1 MIAKGQLVLFGAIF
15 IVAGASAQSFTVG
28 AHSDPSPSAA
38 APVFTITDFTVS
50 GSWLQPGL
58 SLSIQAP
65 GAVATYNSVNF
76 QFGPVSRSG
85 NNLGAGS
92 ALYYTNDINNPLF
105 SITWQSGF
113 IVEPFLAGAS
123 FFTASGVNFGGSAI
137 AALNPAGWSNQQ
149 FTYSFANPGGIG
161 GPERTYTASM
171 TSSAVPEPA
180 TMTVLALA
188 ALVAARRRRA

>member
-28 AHSDPSPSAA
+28 AHSDPSPSGA
-38 APVFTITDFTVS
+38 APVFNVTDFTVS

-58 SLSIQAP
+58 TLSIQAP
-65 GAVATYNSVNF
+65 GAVATYSDVNF
-76 QFGPVSRSG
+76 RFGPVSRSG
-85 NNLGAGS
+85 NTLGAGS

-188 ALVAARRRRA
+188 ALAAARRRRA

>member
-28 AHSDPSPSAA
+28 AHSDPSPSGA
-38 APVFTITDFTVS
+38 APVFTITDTTVS
-50 GSWLQPGL
+50 GAWLQPGL
-58 SLSIQAP
+58 TLSIQAP
-65 GAVATYNSVNF
+65 GAVATYSDVNF

-85 NNLGAGS
+85 NSMGAGS
-92 ALYYTNDINNPLF
+92 AVYYTSDINNPLF
-105 SITWQSGF
+105 SINWQSGF

-123 FFTASGVNFGGSAI
+123 FFTASGVTFGGSAI
-137 AALNPAGWSNQQ
+137 AALNPASWSNQQ
-149 FTYSFANPGGIG
+149 FTYSFANPAGIG
-161 GPERTYTASM
+161 GPQRTYTASM

-188 ALVAARRRRA
+188 ALAAARRRRA

>member
-1 MIAKGQLVLFGAIF
+1 MIAKGQLVLFGAIL

-28 AHSDPSPSAA
+28 AHSDPSPSGA
-38 APVFTITDFTVS
+38 APVFNITDFTVS

-58 SLSIQAP
+58 TLSIQAP
-65 GAVATYNSVNF
+65 GAVATYNNVNF

-105 SITWQSGF
+105 SITWLSGF
-113 IVEPFLAGAS
+113 IVEPFFAGAS

-188 ALVAARRRRA
+188 ALAAARRRRA